1 MSFCTCIVTFLNY
14 ETIWRTWNQF
24 EIFFIK
30 ELVLIA
36 KFSKDFLR
44 ILSKFLLYSF
54 SNQTIFLCVKN
65 NLKMHKCLISSL
77 SLIKTFFCHMLIINK
92 KILFTSILTTHIK
105 TLISSRNVL
114 HVHPKFYV
122 LKSLN
127 IKEFMCNVVHV
138 LI

>member
-30 ELVLIA
+30 EFVLIA

-44 ILSKFLLYSF
+44 ILSEFLLYSF

-65 NLKMHKCLISSL
+65 NLKMHKCLWLVACHWLKHSSVICWL
-77 SLIKTFFCHMLIINK
+77 SIK
-92 KILFTSILTTHIK
+92 KILFTSILTTYIK

-127 IKEFMCNVVHV
+127 IKEFMCNVV